1 METSTFFECATGE
14 QTMKYLSLPITAN
27 VSIPRKL
34 PFYLAM
40 EEYAASIMG
49 DDDLFFMWQ
58 VNPTVIFG
66 RNQLIENEV
75 NLPYCRKHGIEY
87 YRRKSGGGCVFA
99 DMSNIMLSYIT
110 RSDNVQL
117 TFTRYTDAV
126 VESLRQLGLD
136 AHASGRNDILIGDCK
151 VSGSAFYHLPG
162 FSIVHGT
169 MLYDTDMTHI
179 ANAITPSREKLESK
193 GVASVPSRITTI
205 KEHCDISIEQFK
217 AHLRNSMCDGSQK
230 LTDND
235 VACIEEIEQGYLT
248 PEFILGNNPRCN
260 VTRQQRIEG
269 VGELVVSMELN
280 RNVIKH
286 INIAG
291 DYFLLGD
298 LDGGIINRIVG
309 KPLTTEALTDALQG
323 VKMQDIIMNL
333 ETKQFIN
340 LLTN

>member
-1 METSTFFECATGE
+1 
-14 QTMKYLSLPITAN
+14 MKYLSLPVTTGAG
-27 VSIPRKL
+27 VSRKL

-40 EEYAASIMG
+40 EEYAARIMG
-49 DDDLFFMWQ
+49 EDDLFFMWQ
-58 VNPTVIFG
+58 VLPTVIFG

-75 NLPYCRKHGIEY
+75 NLPYCREHGIEY

-126 VESLRQLGLD
+126 VGALQQLGIE
-136 AHASGRNDILIGDCK
+136 AHASGRNDILIGECK

-162 FSIVHGT
+162 HSIVHGT

-205 KEHCDISIEQFK
+205 REHCNISIEQFK
-217 AHLRNSMCDGSQK
+217 AHLRNKMCDSNQM
-230 LTDND
+230 LTDDD
-235 VACIEEIEQGYLT
+235 VAQIEEIEKTYLT

-260 VTRQQRIEG
+260 MVKQQRIEG
-269 VGELVVSMELN
+269 VGEIVVSLELS

-286 INIAG
+286 LNIAG

-298 LDGGIINRIVG
+298 LDDGIINRLVG
-309 KPLTTEALTDALQG
+309 KKFTTETIIEALHG

-340 LLTN
+340 LLTT

>member
-1 METSTFFECATGE
+1 
-14 QTMKYLSLPITAN
+14 MKYLSLPVTTGAGI
-27 VSIPRKL
+27 SRKL

-40 EEYAASIMG
+40 EEYAARIMG
-49 DDDLFFMWQ
+49 EDDLFFMWQ
-58 VNPTVIFG
+58 VLPTVIFG

-75 NLPYCRKHGIEY
+75 NLPYCREHGIEY

-126 VESLRQLGLD
+126 VSALQQLGID

-162 FSIVHGT
+162 HSIVHST

-205 KEHCDISIEQFK
+205 REHCNISIEQFK
-217 AHLRNSMCDGSQK
+217 AHLRNKMCDSNQM
-230 LTDND
+230 LTDDD
-235 VACIEEIEQGYLT
+235 VAQIEEIEKTYLT

-260 VTRQQRIEG
+260 MVKQQRIEG
-269 VGELVVSMELN
+269 VGEIVVSLELS

-298 LDGGIINRIVG
+298 LDDGIINRLVG
-309 KPLTTEALTDALQG
+309 KNFSTEAIAKALHG

-340 LLTN
+340 LLTT